1 MCRKCTVVVELLD
14 DHCVFTLFC
23 KMNVFKIYFKTLKN
37 YV

>member
-1 MCRKCTVVVELLD
+1 MCRKCMVVVELLD

-37 YV
+37 